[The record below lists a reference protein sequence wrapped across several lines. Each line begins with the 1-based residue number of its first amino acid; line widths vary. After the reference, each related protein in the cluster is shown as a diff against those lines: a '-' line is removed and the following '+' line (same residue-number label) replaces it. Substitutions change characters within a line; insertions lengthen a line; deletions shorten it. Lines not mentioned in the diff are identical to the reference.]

1 MLHNDLYH
9 IVFLAEDNVWVTMID
24 GVNLLIPNTGK
35 YVPEKTP
42 YLDTFHAVIHDKSH
56 FSSHHLTC
64 KTRTWDCLSHLQLL
78 RSL

>member
-9 IVFLAEDNVWVTMID
+9 VVFLAEDNVWVTMID

-56 FSSHHLTC
+56 LVAIILLAKLERGIAFPISSF
-64 KTRTWDCLSHLQLL
+64 
-78 RSL
+78 